1 MENNDRIRLY
11 GVIVGLQYYA
21 YPELYAGNT
30 VEIKEHNFVYADGHQ
45 IGTLA
50 VNTKFYNQADSIM
63 EILIRDG
70 IIETYDQGY
79 VIIGP
84 KNIKEFIGDY
94 TTGTISYL
102 DDKMAIVYLGNIDE
116 DELYPE
122 EDLSYCLTDKGYD
135 YLINC
140 DACDACES
148 CDTEREDTNMD
159 TMFGRGFGKC
169 TDSRFALSMNGIAV
183 RQAGSDRFVVYDKE
197 NNEFV
202 DSTNTLLDIKDALVI
217 LPTVELSVGDLV
229 IHEGKPCY
237 IIGTGREI
245 KAVSYDD
252 CTQTILIP
260 KSTLFG
266 IKYFTKVFSIFGDNF
281 AATGEIFNNPMM
293 LMSLINGDRTDM
305 SKLLMFNAMSKG
317 DFANNPMAMAF
328 LMNGNGDGDDFS
340 KFAMLSMMTG
350 KNPFAAKAETK
361 IEE

>member
-1 MENNDRIRLY
+1 MEDNSKIRIY
-11 GVIVGLQYYA
+11 GVVVGLQYYDH
-21 YPELYAGNT
+21 PELYAGNT
-30 VEIKEHNFVYADGHQ
+30 VEIAEHNFVYSAGHQ
-45 IGTLA
+45 IGALA
-50 VNTKFYNQADSIM
+50 INGKFYDQADNIM
-63 EILIRDG
+63 EILTRDG
-70 IIETYDQGY
+70 VVDIHGQDYIVAGPQG
-79 VIIGP
+79 
-84 KNIKEFIGDY
+84 IKEFVGDCA
-94 TTGTISYL
+94 TGTIVYI
-102 DDKMAIVYLGNIDE
+102 DNTMAIVDLGNIDE
-116 DELYPE
+116 EELYPE
-122 EDLSYCLTDKGYD
+122 EDLFYCLTDKGYD
-135 YLINC
+135 YLTNC
-140 DACDACES
+140 DACEL

-169 TDSRFALSMNGIAV
+169 TDNRFALSMNGIAV
-183 RQAGSDRFVVYDKE
+183 RQAGSDKFVVYDKE

-229 IHEGKPCY
+229 IHEGKPYY

-260 KSTLFG
+260 KTTLFG
-266 IKYFTKVFSIFGDNF
+266 IKYFTKVYSIFGDNF

-328 LMNGNGDGDDFS
+328 LMNGNNDGDDFS

-350 KNPFAAKAETK
+350 KNPFATKAETK
-361 IEE
+361 VEE

>member
-1 MENNDRIRLY
+1 MENNNTIRVY
-11 GVIVGLQYYA
+11 GVIVGLQYYTH
-21 YPELYAGNT
+21 PELYAGDT
-30 VEIKEHNFVYADGHQ
+30 VEIAEHNFVYSAGHQ
-45 IGTLA
+45 IGALA
-50 VNTKFYNQADSIM
+50 ANAKFYDQAEDIM
-63 EILIRDG
+63 EILTRDG
-70 IIETYDQGY
+70 VVETYGQDY
-79 VIIGP
+79 IIMDP
-84 KNIKEFIGDY
+84 EDIKEFIGDY
-94 TTGTISYL
+94 TTGTISYV
-102 DDKMAIVYLGNIDE
+102 DNKMAIVDLGDIDE
-116 DELYPE
+116 EELYPE
-122 EDLSYCLTDKGYD
+122 EDLFYCLTDKGYD
-135 YLINC
+135 YLTNC
-140 DACDACES
+140 DACGL

-169 TDSRFALSMNGIAV
+169 TDNRFALSMNGIAV
-183 RQAGSDRFVVYDKE
+183 RQAGSDKFVVYDKE

-229 IHEGKPCY
+229 IHEGKPYY

-328 LMNGNGDGDDFS
+328 LMNGNNDGDDFS

-350 KNPFAAKAETK
+350 KNPFATKAETK
-361 IEE
+361 VEE

>member
-1 MENNDRIRLY
+1 MENNNTIRVY
-11 GVIVGLQYYA
+11 GVIVGLQYYTH
-21 YPELYAGNT
+21 PELYAGDT
-30 VEIKEHNFVYADGHQ
+30 VEIAEHNFVYSAGHQ
-45 IGTLA
+45 IGALA
-50 VNTKFYNQADSIM
+50 ANAKFYDQADDIM
-63 EILIRDG
+63 EILTRDG
-70 IIETYDQGY
+70 VVETYGQDY
-79 VIIGP
+79 IIIGP
-84 KNIKEFIGDY
+84 EDIRELIGEY
-94 TTGTISYL
+94 TTGTISYV
-102 DDKMAIVYLGNIDE
+102 DNKIAIVYLGDIDE

-122 EDLSYCLTDKGYD
+122 KDLFYCLTDKGYD
-135 YLINC
+135 YLTNC
-140 DACDACES
+140 DACGL

-169 TDSRFALSMNGIAV
+169 TDNRFALSMNGIAV
-183 RQAGSDRFVVYDKE
+183 RQAGSDKFVVYDKE

-229 IHEGKPCY
+229 IHEGKPYY

-260 KSTLFG
+260 KTTLFG
-266 IKYFTKVFSIFGDNF
+266 IKYFTKVYSIFGDNF

-305 SKLLMFNAMSKG
+305 SKLLMFNAMNKG

-328 LMNGNGDGDDFS
+328 LMNGNNDGDDFS

-350 KNPFAAKAETK
+350 KNPFATKAETK
-361 IEE
+361 VEE

>member
-1 MENNDRIRLY
+1 MENNNTIRVY
-11 GVIVGLQYYA
+11 GVIVGLQYYTH
-21 YPELYAGNT
+21 PELYAGDT
-30 VEIKEHNFVYADGHQ
+30 VEIAEHNFVYSAGHQ
-45 IGTLA
+45 IGALA
-50 VNTKFYNQADSIM
+50 ANAKFYDQADDIM
-63 EILIRDG
+63 EILTRDG
-70 IIETYDQGY
+70 VVETHGQDYI
-79 VIIGP
+79 IIGP
-84 KNIKEFIGDY
+84 EDIRELIGEY
-94 TTGTISYL
+94 TTGTISYV
-102 DDKMAIVYLGNIDE
+102 DNKIAIVYLGNIDE

-122 EDLSYCLTDKGYD
+122 EDLFYCLTDKGYD
-135 YLINC
+135 YLTNC
-140 DACDACES
+140 DACGL

-169 TDSRFALSMNGIAV
+169 TDNRFALSMNGIAV
-183 RQAGSDRFVVYDKE
+183 RQAGSDKFVVYDKE

-229 IHEGKPCY
+229 IHEGKPYY

-260 KSTLFG
+260 KTTLFG
-266 IKYFTKVFSIFGDNF
+266 IKYFTKVYSIFGDNF

-293 LMSLINGDRTDM
+293 LMSLINSDRTDM

-328 LMNGNGDGDDFS
+328 LMNGNNDGDDFS

-350 KNPFAAKAETK
+350 KNPFATKAETK
-361 IEE
+361 VEE

>member
-1 MENNDRIRLY
+1 MENNNTVRVY
-11 GVIVGLQYYA
+11 GVIVGLQYYTH
-21 YPELYAGNT
+21 PELYAGDT
-30 VEIKEHNFVYADGHQ
+30 VEIAEHNFVYSAGHQ
-45 IGTLA
+45 IGALA
-50 VNTKFYNQADSIM
+50 ANAKFYDQADDIM
-63 EILIRDG
+63 EILTRDG
-70 IIETYDQGY
+70 VVETYGQNY
-79 VIIGP
+79 IIIGP
-84 KNIKEFIGDY
+84 EDIRELIGEY
-94 TTGTISYL
+94 TTGTISYV
-102 DDKMAIVYLGNIDE
+102 DNKIAIVYLGDIDE

-122 EDLSYCLTDKGYD
+122 EDLFYCLTDKGYD
-135 YLINC
+135 YLTNC
-140 DACDACES
+140 DACGL

-169 TDSRFALSMNGIAV
+169 TDNRFALSMNGIAV
-183 RQAGSDRFVVYDKE
+183 RQAGSDKFVVYDKE

-229 IHEGKPCY
+229 IHEGKPYY

-260 KSTLFG
+260 KTTLFG
-266 IKYFTKVFSIFGDNF
+266 IKYFTKVYSIFGDNF

-328 LMNGNGDGDDFS
+328 LMNGNNDGDDFS

-350 KNPFAAKAETK
+350 KNPFATKAETK
-361 IEE
+361 VEE

>member
-1 MENNDRIRLY
+1 MENNNTIRVY
-11 GVIVGLQYYA
+11 GVIVGLQYYTH
-21 YPELYAGNT
+21 PELYAGDT
-30 VEIKEHNFVYADGHQ
+30 VEITENNFVYSAGHQ
-45 IGTLA
+45 IGALA
-50 VNTKFYNQADSIM
+50 ANAKFYDQADDIM
-63 EILIRDG
+63 EILTRDG
-70 IIETYDQGY
+70 VVETYGQDY
-79 VIIGP
+79 IIIGP
-84 KNIKEFIGDY
+84 EDIRELIGEY
-94 TTGTISYL
+94 TTGTISYV
-102 DDKMAIVYLGNIDE
+102 DNKIAIVYLGNIDE

-122 EDLSYCLTDKGYD
+122 EDLFYCLTDKGYD
-135 YLINC
+135 YLTNC
-140 DACDACES
+140 DACGL

-169 TDSRFALSMNGIAV
+169 TDNRFALSMNGIAV
-183 RQAGSDRFVVYDKE
+183 RQAGSDKFVVYDKE

-229 IHEGKPCY
+229 IHEGKPYY

-328 LMNGNGDGDDFS
+328 LMNGNNGGDDFS

-361 IEE
+361 VEE

>member
-1 MENNDRIRLY
+1 MENNNTIRVY
-11 GVIVGLQYYA
+11 GVIVGLQYYTH
-21 YPELYAGNT
+21 PELYAGDT
-30 VEIKEHNFVYADGHQ
+30 VEIAEHNFVYSAGHQ
-45 IGTLA
+45 IGALA
-50 VNTKFYNQADSIM
+50 ANAKFYDQADDIM
-63 EILIRDG
+63 EILTRDG
-70 IIETYDQGY
+70 VVETYGQDY
-79 VIIGP
+79 IIIGP
-84 KNIKEFIGDY
+84 EDIRELIGEY
-94 TTGTISYL
+94 TTGTISYV
-102 DDKMAIVYLGNIDE
+102 DNKIAIVYLGNIDE

-122 EDLSYCLTDKGYD
+122 EDLFYCLTDKGYD
-135 YLINC
+135 YLTNC
-140 DACDACES
+140 DACGL

-169 TDSRFALSMNGIAV
+169 TDNRFALSMNGIAV
-183 RQAGSDRFVVYDKE
+183 RQAGSDKFVVYDKE

-229 IHEGKPCY
+229 IHEGKPYY

-328 LMNGNGDGDDFS
+328 LMNGNNGGDDFS

-361 IEE
+361 VEE